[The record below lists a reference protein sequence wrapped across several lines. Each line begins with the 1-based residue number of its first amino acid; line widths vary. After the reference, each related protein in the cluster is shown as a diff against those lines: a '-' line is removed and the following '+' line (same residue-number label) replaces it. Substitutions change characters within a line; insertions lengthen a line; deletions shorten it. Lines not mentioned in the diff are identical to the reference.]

1 MALLRIQYA
10 GRQNSRRVVGV
21 GRCALAAS
29 IAALA
34 VASAAAFTQVP
45 LRRAVRIP
53 ILMYHLVGPNGPTD
67 PPITRALTVSARAFA
82 AQMEWLH
89 HVGFHAVS
97 MLQLYDALERG
108 AKLPPRPVAI
118 TFDDGY
124 RDVLWYA
131 APLLHRLHMPA
142 TAFVITGRID
152 GPDPSFLTWPE
163 LSRLEA
169 LGIAIGSH
177 TVHHLELTR
186 LSAAEARYELDASRH
201 ALQKHLHQPVR
212 WFAYPA
218 GRFDRSTEQ
227 LVRSAGY
234 RLALTTEPGALQSRA
249 EPYAL
254 HRDEIRNTTSLAGL
268 KALLGSSIRSHP
280 F

>member
-1 MALLRIQYA
+1 
-10 GRQNSRRVVGV
+10 
-21 GRCALAAS
+21 
-29 IAALA
+29 
-34 VASAAAFTQVP
+34 
-45 LRRAVRIP
+45 
-53 ILMYHLVGPNGPTD
+53 MYHLVGPNGPTD